1 MTDRIN
7 LSVITSAGTVFDKTV
22 SYVNIPTCF
31 GSVGVLSGH
40 APMMCAVVKGIVRC
54 SFGDGAAVKIAV
66 GDGVADVAHN
76 QVTLLV
82 SRARVMTE

>member
-40 APMMCAVVKGIVRC
+40 APMMCAVVKGVVRC
-54 SFGDGAAVKIAV
+54 SFGDGAAVKISV